1 MTYRRCICHPDD
13 LPGVGI
19 SSGWVTANS
28 LCHPDDIL
36 FHFMSS
42 GWLNWG
48 WFLIRMSYGNVIMSS
63 GWDTLPFLS
72 HPDEIA
78 NFDFP
83 QHAVA
88 LQRFRSFPPCTTVRV
103 FLSSTGRSFE
113 PHCGGGKGWRKLRF
127 RSPSWITSFP
137 LSVDSK
143 SRKRKRCHLRWR
155 SEEEVLSPSTATT
168 KGAQKSLH
176 VLDDII
182 SIFPIFDGIIQ
193 NNGTGNDICKT
204 FRLLLRS
211 LNVLHRSAPPMFKWK
226 WRHSWWQ
233 LETEVLPSSNAT
245 ATGAQKALHVLDHT
259 ISISA
264 ILDGICSGCQN
275 FTQRMM
281 WTLWKCALFHK
292 HFPLHNG
299 GGGGGGGA

>member
-1 MTYRRCICHPDD
+1 MQDVIRMTYDVALCHPDEITKIWSLSHPDDLAIPSISSGWLIVDALCHPDD

-88 LQRFRSFPPCTTVRV
+88 LQRFRTNHPVNLP
-103 FLSSTGRSFE
+103 
-113 PHCGGGKGWRKLRF
+113 RKHL
-127 RSPSWITSFP
+127 INAT
-137 LSVDSK
+137 SK
-143 SRKRKRCHLRWR
+143 SIDPTLYIALQRDYHTQIFF
-155 SEEEVLSPSTATT
+155 SDFHNAIYQT
-168 KGAQKSLH
+168 
-176 VLDDII
+176 DI
-182 SIFPIFDGIIQ
+182 
-193 NNGTGNDICKT
+193 
-204 FRLLLRS
+204 
-211 LNVLHRSAPPMFKWK
+211 
-226 WRHSWWQ
+226 
-233 LETEVLPSSNAT
+233 
-245 ATGAQKALHVLDHT
+245 
-259 ISISA
+259 
-264 ILDGICSGCQN
+264 
-275 FTQRMM
+275 
-281 WTLWKCALFHK
+281 
-292 HFPLHNG
+292 
-299 GGGGGGGA
+299 

>member
-28 LCHPDDIL
+28 LCHPYDIL

-88 LQRFRSFPPCTTVRV
+88 LQRFRRFEPINARCGLGKPTSRLTSLGESNFLCSLPECALSLRGSWHVLPHLIAAVQPKLVHLNNVVKITYTRCHKDACDQILRGNTVRLLC
-103 FLSSTGRSFE
+103 F
-113 PHCGGGKGWRKLRF
+113 KGV
-127 RSPSWITSFP
+127 S
-137 LSVDSK
+137 
-143 SRKRKRCHLRWR
+143 
-155 SEEEVLSPSTATT
+155 
-168 KGAQKSLH
+168 
-176 VLDDII
+176 
-182 SIFPIFDGIIQ
+182 
-193 NNGTGNDICKT
+193 
-204 FRLLLRS
+204 
-211 LNVLHRSAPPMFKWK
+211 
-226 WRHSWWQ
+226 
-233 LETEVLPSSNAT
+233 
-245 ATGAQKALHVLDHT
+245 
-259 ISISA
+259 
-264 ILDGICSGCQN
+264 
-275 FTQRMM
+275 
-281 WTLWKCALFHK
+281 
-292 HFPLHNG
+292 
-299 GGGGGGGA
+299 

>member
-88 LQRFRSFPPCTTVRV
+88 LQRFRIIHYVNPVSRYSIRLLFTCMY
-103 FLSSTGRSFE
+103 GRSGYQSRFSE
-113 PHCGGGKGWRKLRF
+113 SCSSSYRRNREVEIPRSHAPIFFALRLSCSLHSSSVETAAKFRCDMKNQYHALNAFRF
-127 RSPSWITSFP
+127 RWTS
-137 LSVDSK
+137 
-143 SRKRKRCHLRWR
+143 R
-155 SEEEVLSPSTATT
+155 
-168 KGAQKSLH
+168 
-176 VLDDII
+176 
-182 SIFPIFDGIIQ
+182 
-193 NNGTGNDICKT
+193 
-204 FRLLLRS
+204 
-211 LNVLHRSAPPMFKWK
+211 
-226 WRHSWWQ
+226 
-233 LETEVLPSSNAT
+233 
-245 ATGAQKALHVLDHT
+245 
-259 ISISA
+259 
-264 ILDGICSGCQN
+264 
-275 FTQRMM
+275 
-281 WTLWKCALFHK
+281 
-292 HFPLHNG
+292 
-299 GGGGGGGA
+299 

>member
-88 LQRFRSFPPCTTVRV
+88 LQRFRSLTTTALIRRHHHHACILLQMNNLDLFFKKNWEKWVIPGF
-103 FLSSTGRSFE
+103 FLYRPTGGVQQSGEKSGKFQPRKSQGKLRSVKLGARE
-113 PHCGGGKGWRKLRF
+113 NQIWRKV
-127 RSPSWITSFP
+127 SE
-137 LSVDSK
+137 K
-143 SRKRKRCHLRWR
+143 S
-155 SEEEVLSPSTATT
+155 
-168 KGAQKSLH
+168 GNF
-176 VLDDII
+176 
-182 SIFPIFDGIIQ
+182 SIGY
-193 NNGTGNDICKT
+193 K
-204 FRLLLRS
+204 L
-211 LNVLHRSAPPMFKWK
+211 
-226 WRHSWWQ
+226 
-233 LETEVLPSSNAT
+233 
-245 ATGAQKALHVLDHT
+245 
-259 ISISA
+259 
-264 ILDGICSGCQN
+264 
-275 FTQRMM
+275 
-281 WTLWKCALFHK
+281 WT
-292 HFPLHNG
+292 
-299 GGGGGGGA
+299 

>member
-1 MTYRRCICHPDD
+1 MQDVIRMTYDVALCHPDEITKIWSLSHPDDLAIPSISSGWLIVDALCHPDD

-88 LQRFRSFPPCTTVRV
+88 LQRFRTLLMCQNATMRVNGAWIKRYCAFFVQKHILNTLHWPMGAPAYVKRVYFNGTKIKINEYQWTMMTVRISE
-103 FLSSTGRSFE
+103 FQKCGRS
-113 PHCGGGKGWRKLRF
+113 
-127 RSPSWITSFP
+127 
-137 LSVDSK
+137 
-143 SRKRKRCHLRWR
+143 
-155 SEEEVLSPSTATT
+155 
-168 KGAQKSLH
+168 
-176 VLDDII
+176 
-182 SIFPIFDGIIQ
+182 
-193 NNGTGNDICKT
+193 
-204 FRLLLRS
+204 
-211 LNVLHRSAPPMFKWK
+211 
-226 WRHSWWQ
+226 
-233 LETEVLPSSNAT
+233 
-245 ATGAQKALHVLDHT
+245 
-259 ISISA
+259 
-264 ILDGICSGCQN
+264 
-275 FTQRMM
+275 
-281 WTLWKCALFHK
+281 
-292 HFPLHNG
+292 
-299 GGGGGGGA
+299 

>member
-1 MTYRRCICHPDD
+1 MEDVIRMTYDVALCHPDEITEIWSLSHPDDLAVPSISSGWLIVDALCHPDD

-88 LQRFRSFPPCTTVRV
+88 LQRFRSRELCKGRKIPKSTFREKISNELIKCTFTT
-103 FLSSTGRSFE
+103 L
-113 PHCGGGKGWRKLRF
+113 CKANA
-127 RSPSWITSFP
+127 TSFQYNIKIMRFP
-137 LSVDSK
+137 
-143 SRKRKRCHLRWR
+143 
-155 SEEEVLSPSTATT
+155 VL
-168 KGAQKSLH
+168 L
-176 VLDDII
+176 
-182 SIFPIFDGIIQ
+182 
-193 NNGTGNDICKT
+193 
-204 FRLLLRS
+204 
-211 LNVLHRSAPPMFKWK
+211 K
-226 WRHSWWQ
+226 WRVNCPN
-233 LETEVLPSSNAT
+233 L
-245 ATGAQKALHVLDHT
+245 
-259 ISISA
+259 
-264 ILDGICSGCQN
+264 
-275 FTQRMM
+275 
-281 WTLWKCALFHK
+281 
-292 HFPLHNG
+292 
-299 GGGGGGGA
+299 

>member
-88 LQRFRSFPPCTTVRV
+88 LQRFRNIQRLQGSIGWLYARYVVLLLEAMTVAGHQGTDLGSSWRPRGHRRYTDCLLTTWWRCPDDKIVCQIHCWQHLQPLRIERNLSLWDK
-103 FLSSTGRSFE
+103 FLNTSSEADF
-113 PHCGGGKGWRKLRF
+113 
-127 RSPSWITSFP
+127 TS
-137 LSVDSK
+137 
-143 SRKRKRCHLRWR
+143 SRISGDHLRSR
-155 SEEEVLSPSTATT
+155 YS
-168 KGAQKSLH
+168 
-176 VLDDII
+176 
-182 SIFPIFDGIIQ
+182 
-193 NNGTGNDICKT
+193 
-204 FRLLLRS
+204 
-211 LNVLHRSAPPMFKWK
+211 
-226 WRHSWWQ
+226 
-233 LETEVLPSSNAT
+233 
-245 ATGAQKALHVLDHT
+245 
-259 ISISA
+259 
-264 ILDGICSGCQN
+264 
-275 FTQRMM
+275 
-281 WTLWKCALFHK
+281 
-292 HFPLHNG
+292 
-299 GGGGGGGA
+299 

>member
-48 WFLIRMSYGNVIMSS
+48 WFLIPMSYGNVIKSS

-88 LQRFRSFPPCTTVRV
+88 LQRFCSFS
-103 FLSSTGRSFE
+103 L
-113 PHCGGGKGWRKLRF
+113 
-127 RSPSWITSFP
+127 
-137 LSVDSK
+137 D
-143 SRKRKRCHLRWR
+143 HLRIN
-155 SEEEVLSPSTATT
+155 LYT
-168 KGAQKSLH
+168 LH
-176 VLDDII
+176 
-182 SIFPIFDGIIQ
+182 
-193 NNGTGNDICKT
+193 
-204 FRLLLRS
+204 
-211 LNVLHRSAPPMFKWK
+211 W
-226 WRHSWWQ
+226 
-233 LETEVLPSSNAT
+233 
-245 ATGAQKALHVLDHT
+245 
-259 ISISA
+259 SISNIDWIHNDQQTGDMPHG
-264 ILDGICSGCQN
+264 ILKHAQGICIYSQKLMYSRHI
-275 FTQRMM
+275 FET
-281 WTLWKCALFHK
+281 
-292 HFPLHNG
+292 
-299 GGGGGGGA
+299 